1 MASSHNGNRVRNFQN
16 SYLDGRG
23 AFRTAVESYCC
34 VMGRTQLTAKRN
46 GYFTFQ
52 TIINKTGAH
61 DAISSF

>member
-1 MASSHNGNRVRNFQN
+1 MEIVSVIFRIAILMAEVLF
-16 SYLDGRG
+16 
-23 AFRTAVESYCC
+23 ESYCC